1 MKNLIL
7 GPAYPLRGG
16 IASFGEALCR
26 AFRQAGRESSILTL
40 YYQYPGFLFPGKTQL
55 SEGPAPD
62 NIPVTSLI
70 SSVNPFSWFRT
81 VNYIIKENPD
91 YLIVQYWMPFMAP
104 AFGWICRR
112 VRKKANIKVIS
123 VTHNV
128 SPHEQGWLDKILSGY
143 YFKSCDAF
151 VTLSRSSLTELKV
164 LRPDRP
170 AIFIPHPIYDHFG
183 ERVPRE
189 TALKHLGLSTQENY
203 LLFFGMIRK
212 YKGLDLLYRALSN
225 KQLKEKNIKLIVAGE
240 FYEEKGDY
248 EKLANQYGIA
258 DKLIIIDKFI
268 PDDEVKYYF
277 SASDLVIQPYRSATQ
292 SGITQIAYHFHRPM
306 LVTNVGGLPE
316 IVPDK
321 KVGYVTPVDP
331 IAIAE
336 AILDFYET
344 EKLTV
349 FEKNI
354 EEEKKRFTWEAMVK
368 GIEELVNRIQ

>member
-1 MKNLIL
+1 LKNLIL

-40 YYQYPGFLFPGKTQL
+40 YYQYPDFLFPGKTQL
-55 SEGPAPD
+55 SEGRAPD
-62 NIPVTSLI
+62 NIPIASLI

-91 YLIVQYWMPFMAP
+91 YVIVQYWMPFMAP

-112 VRKKANIKVIS
+112 VRKKTNIKVIS
-123 VTHNV
+123 VMHNV
-128 SPHEQGWLDKILSGY
+128 RPHEQGWLDRILSGY
-143 YFKSCDAF
+143 YFNSCDAF
-151 VTLSRSSLTELKV
+151 VTLSRSSLTEMKV
-164 LRPDRP
+164 LQPDRP

-277 SASDLVIQPYRSATQ
+277 SASDLVIQPYRSASQ

-316 IVPDK
+316 IVPDQ

-354 EEEKKRFTWEAMVK
+354 EEEKKRFTWEAMVQ
-368 GIEELVNRIQ
+368 GIEELVETNT